1 MRPQFRTCSPFC
13 FSCKL
18 SNPLYFYL
26 FYFFP
31 LSSSLIPL
39 CLPPHSLYFCVGS
52 PSQRDGLQQPA
63 VHPDFQAFPHLHPYQ
78 SRPQQQAEG
87 TLTSP
92 PLLTF
97 HLVACCLF
105 VFYLF
110 FCSLVWVYKSNCAP
124 LALRRISTCPYLWMM
139 MILLVNQCR
148 LLAPAATLPSSFI
161 FFFLWDQIH
170 RSFIP
175 LLLSTFTHSATCL
188 A

>member
-1 MRPQFRTCSPFC
+1 MFTSSTSFPSP
-13 FSCKL
+13 
-18 SNPLYFYL
+18 P
-26 FYFFP
+26 P
-31 LSSSLIPL
+31 SSLFVF
-39 CLPPHSLYFCVGS
+39 LPTLYFCVGS

-124 LALRRISTCPYLWMM
+124 LDLRRISTCPYLWMM